1 MVNKKQFFP
10 FGTLGYHSL
19 VRGFTL
25 IELLVVIAII
35 GILASIVL
43 VSLNSARGKSRDAQ
57 RVASLQEMAK
67 AISLADRDPV
77 QSIAGCTGGVSTG
90 TSRFT
95 NVVNCTGP
103 SPIDFSG
110 YQDPTAPHA
119 GNTNGGVCTRTSGAP
134 CQYSIHKSDG
144 SAGNPTTQDYEICT
158 YLEAGSGGL
167 GMGLA
172 RVTSTTSTGV
182 VGGCQ

>member
-1 MVNKKQFFP
+1 MVIKKHF
-10 FGTLGYHSL
+10 S
-19 VRGFTL
+19 RGFTL

-67 AISLADRDPV
+67 AISLADKDPAP
-77 QSIAGCTGGVSTG
+77 SLAGCTGGISTG

-110 YQDPTAPHA
+110 YQDPTAPHS
-119 GNTNGGVCTRTSGAP
+119 GSTNGGVCTNTASAA
-134 CQYSIHKSDG
+134 CQFSIHQSDG

-158 YLEAGSGGL
+158 YLEVGSAGL
-167 GMGLA
+167 GAGLA
-172 RVTSTTSTGV
+172 RVTSTTSSGV
-182 VGGCQ
+182 VSGCQ